1 MSVDAGRDPRGVN
14 QVLKDLITAG
24 GETGRADAH
33 TRRLEVHSLDWVK
46 RGGGENQLDDRS
58 LAAAAAERH
67 SCRRQ
72 SIPSVFGG
80 VAVNCYRRRAAAA
93 VCLVIWRRGARD
105 GRRAAA
111 KMSH

>member
-1 MSVDAGRDPRGVN
+1 MSVDAAGDPRGVN

-24 GETGRADAH
+24 GRRDGQTHIHTH

-72 SIPSVFGG
+72 SISSVFGG
-80 VAVNCYRRRAAAA
+80 VAVNCYRRR
-93 VCLVIWRRGARD
+93 LSGHLEKGSE
-105 GRRAAA
+105 GRTE
-111 KMSH
+111 SGG

>member
-1 MSVDAGRDPRGVN
+1 MSVDAAGDPRGVN

-33 TRRLEVHSLDWVK
+33 TRRRRLEAHSLDWVK

-80 VAVNCYRRRAAAA
+80 VAVNCYRRRR
-93 VCLVIWRRGARD
+93 LSGHLEKGSE
-105 GRRAAA
+105 GRTE
-111 KMSH
+111 SGG